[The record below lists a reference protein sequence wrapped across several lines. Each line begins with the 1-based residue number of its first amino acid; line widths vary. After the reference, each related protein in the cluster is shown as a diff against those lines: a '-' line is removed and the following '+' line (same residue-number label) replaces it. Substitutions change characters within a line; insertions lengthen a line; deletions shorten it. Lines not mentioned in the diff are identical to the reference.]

1 MVNIRAELWC
11 AAFVR
16 RHNDLGNICV
26 VSRRGDA
33 IAGQVWIE
41 IDHLNGQFSL
51 FCQAPGFM
59 QTSKENAWLFQCIFD
74 RKDTKEVQQR
84 IAREANFDPD
94 FWLLTLE
101 SRADRHETD
110 GHGSDHGLDIVA
122 PDA

>member
-1 MVNIRAELWC
+1 MTSIRAEIWC

-41 IDHLNGQFSL
+41 VDHINGRSSL
-51 FCQAPGFM
+51 FIPAPDFM
-59 QTSKENAWLFQCIFD
+59 QARDEVDWPFQCIFD
-74 RKDTKEVQQR
+74 RSENKLVQER
-84 IAREANFDPD
+84 IERETNFDPD

-101 SRADRHETD
+101 SPV
-110 GHGSDHGLDIVA
+110 GDHGLNVIA
-122 PDA
+122 PDV